1 MRKIRLNDGHE
12 FAVNLCIDRDGVLW
26 LGFDR
31 DIMTI
36 SEAVGI
42 FTPAATERIVE
53 VDAFGE
59 NRVYEHFTE
68 ITTINRQGDIFL
80 ISLRRVVPE

>member
-12 FAVNLCIDRDGVLW
+12 FAVNLCTDRDGVLW
-26 LGFDR
+26 LGFER

-36 SEAVGI
+36 PEAVRI

-59 NRVYEHFTE
+59 SHVYDHFTE
-68 ITTINRQGDIFL
+68 ITTINRQGDILL
-80 ISLRRVVPE
+80 ISLRKVVPE